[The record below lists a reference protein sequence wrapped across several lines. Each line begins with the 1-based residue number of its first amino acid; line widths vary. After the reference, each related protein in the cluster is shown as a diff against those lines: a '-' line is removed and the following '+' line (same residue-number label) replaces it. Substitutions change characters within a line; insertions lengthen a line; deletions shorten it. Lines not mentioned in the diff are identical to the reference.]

1 MKVDNLKILIGIIV
15 ITLLLF
21 PAVALTSGAPRIA
34 LGLCLIFF
42 FPGYTLLSAL
52 FPRRDS
58 LSGAE
63 RITFSIGLSIAVS
76 ILSGVILNYSPW
88 GINLYPI
95 LISVTLFILITSAVA
110 WYRQR
115 ALPPDQRFS
124 VTVNISMS
132 RWGKMAGLDR
142 VLSLSLV
149 VAVLIALGSIGY
161 VVATPKQGEGFTE
174 FYILAVDGKA
184 EGYPKQVVLGQP
196 VELII
201 GIVNHEHAATS
212 YRVSI
217 RMNNGVEDKEIE
229 TGALADEEKWEEIVS
244 VVLQGV
250 GVEQKVEFWLYINGE
265 TEPYFEDPLH
275 LYIDVSEPS
284 TVP

>member
-1 MKVDNLKILIGIIV
+1 MKVDNLRVLIAVIIA
-15 ITLLLF
+15 TLLLF
-21 PAVALTSGAPRIA
+21 PAVALTSGAFRIV
-34 LGLCLIFF
+34 LGLPFVLFL
-42 FPGYTLLSAL
+42 PGYTLISAL
-52 FPRRDS
+52 FPKRGS
-58 LSGAE
+58 IGAVE
-63 RITFSIGLSIAVS
+63 RIAFSFGLSIATA
-76 ILSGVILNYSPW
+76 ILIGVMLNYTPW

-110 WYRQR
+110 WYRRR

-124 VTVNISMS
+124 ITVNISMP
-132 RWGKMAGLDR
+132 RWGKMAGLDK

-149 VAVLIALGSIGY
+149 VAILIALGSIGY
-161 VVATPKQGEGFTE
+161 AMATPKQGEGFTE
-174 FYILAVDGKA
+174 FYILAIDGKA

-201 GIVNHEHAATS
+201 GIVNHEHAVTS

-229 TGALADEEKWEEIVS
+229 TRALADEEKWEEIVS
-244 VVLQGV
+244 VVPQGV
-250 GVEQKVEFWLYINGE
+250 GVEQRVEFWLYKNGE
-265 TEPYFEDPLH
+265 AEPYFEDPLH